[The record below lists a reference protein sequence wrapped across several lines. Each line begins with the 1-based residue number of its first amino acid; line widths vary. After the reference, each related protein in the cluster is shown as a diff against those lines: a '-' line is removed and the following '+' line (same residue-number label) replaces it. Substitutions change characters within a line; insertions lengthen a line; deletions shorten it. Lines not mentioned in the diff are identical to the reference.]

1 MNINTLMI
9 IIIVKT
15 QAIIIILVNTEVLH
29 IPEIT
34 NIEKVKKLVSN
45 LHNQKEYAV
54 HIKN

>member
-1 MNINTLMI
+1 MI

-15 QAIIIILVNTEVLH
+15 KAIIIILVNTEVLH

-54 HIKN
+54 HIKNWGIE